1 MAQDRY
7 DPSQNASANPYIDAG
22 QTQRIPSN
30 YPQQN
35 NADTAEAAQN
45 LDQAAGQQV
54 PNTQQY
60 SSREPVPSP
69 PQQSPYIPEGEFAK
83 GSTQEQPLLRPK
95 QARAHARQAASYTPR
110 PVATPN
116 AQAGDERYVAT
127 GAQRRDRRPRKR
139 GKHWFL
145 SLLLWLIMAAV
156 CILLAIRT
164 LPVDYS
170 TLRFVP
176 ELASFVPLSL
186 IPTVI
191 CLVLAFA
198 WHRRLLVLVC
208 LAALTV
214 NCYWHAGY
222 FFATN
227 TVSAAA
233 ETAVLTSADTS
244 DSYARIMTINTLNG
258 QASAEDIVRVCREQ
272 NVEVLCLQEMTDGMV
287 SDLENAGINDIL
299 PYSVVS
305 EGASMISNGG
315 RNAIYT
321 AAPTDD
327 VSRNLLPID
336 TSSMPAANI
345 QVGNQTVRIVS
356 VHPNS
361 PIKGAEDLWDEGL
374 SVIGSLSD
382 YNHSYL
388 IMGDFNSTWDHVR
401 FRTLLGSS
409 FVDASQQSG
418 EGFHMTYPSE
428 SVSLS
433 IAGFTFKIPSL
444 PLIEIDHIVYSKNSG
459 IVVSSLE
466 TVSISGTDH
475 KALLA
480 TLEAK

>member
-1 MAQDRY
+1 MTQERY
-7 DPSQNASANPYIDAG
+7 DPNQNAENNPYVAAD
-22 QTQRIPSN
+22 QTRRI
-30 YPQQN
+30 
-35 NADTAEAAQN
+35 AT
-45 LDQAAGQQV
+45 
-54 PNTQQY
+54 NTQPNA
-60 SSREPVPSP
+60 SREPVPSP
-69 PQQSPYIPEGEFAK
+69 PQQPAYIPQDEFAK
-83 GSTQEQPLLRPK
+83 GSTQQQPLVRP
-95 QARAHARQAASYTPR
+95 RQAKQTASYAPR
-110 PVATPN
+110 PSAYGDGPAHSSNPTNEGQYTP
-116 AQAGDERYVAT
+116 AP
-127 GAQRRDRRPRKR
+127 AQRRDHRPRKR
-139 GKHWFL
+139 ATHWFL
-145 SLLLWLIMAAV
+145 SLFLWLIMAGV
-156 CILLAIRT
+156 CALLAIRT
-164 LPVDYS
+164 LPISYS
-170 TLRFVP
+170 TTQFVP
-176 ELASFVPLSL
+176 ELASFVPLAI
-186 IPTVI
+186 IPTLI
-191 CLVLAFA
+191 CLVLALT

-222 FFATN
+222 FFPTN
-227 TVSAAA
+227 QVSAAA
-233 ETAVLTSADTS
+233 KTAVITSADTS
-244 DSYARIMTINTLNG
+244 DSYARIMTVNTLNG
-258 QASAEDIVRVCREQ
+258 QASAADIVRICREE
-272 NVEVLCLQEMTDGMV
+272 NVEVLCLQEMTSTMV
-287 SDLENAGINDIL
+287 SDLENAGINEVL

-305 EGASMISNGG
+305 EEATAISNGG

-321 AAPTDD
+321 ATPISN

-336 TSSMPAANI
+336 TSSMPAVDVQI
-345 QVGNQTVRIVS
+345 GNQTVRFVS

-401 FRTLLGSS
+401 FRELLGDS

-428 SVSLS
+428 SVN
-433 IAGFTFKIPSL
+433 ITVAGHTLTAPAL

-466 TVSISGTDH
+466 TVTISGTDH